1 MLTVA
6 KLNKLF
12 SKKTSNIVLFNGKGY
27 FYFIHYN
34 DGRHESRIVR
44 VSKVNNLT
52 LDQWQQKFDEFF
64 NDIKEV
70 GGL

>member
-12 SKKTSNIVLFNGKGY
+12 SEKTPNIVLFNGRGY
-27 FYFIHYN
+27 FYFIHHN
-34 DGRHESRIVR
+34 EGRHESRIVR
-44 VSKVNNLT
+44 VAKVNDLT
-52 LDQWQQKFDEFF
+52 LDQWQQKFDEFVD
-64 NDIKEV
+64 DIKEV